1 MGKYLVKTQYINI
14 TENTTLPP
22 ENYGGW
28 SLVNTGD
35 VPLTVNG
42 VTLDP
47 AGSVIG
53 VDYTD
58 LPPNVIWSDNISIR
72 FLSDGG
78 NKQATLTRLQYSYV
92 ED

>member
-42 VTLDP
+42 VVLDP
-47 AGSVIG
+47 AGSIIG
-53 VDYTD
+53 VDYTY

-78 NKQATLTRLQYSYV
+78 NKQATLTRLQYSYI